1 MNPLILGP
9 LFEVG
14 KTLLD
19 RFIPDPEAKR
29 QAEAEFVRMAAEGEL
44 KQIIAQLEINA
55 KEAAHPS
62 MWVAGWRPAVG
73 WVGALGLFYASI
85 GHPVLSW
92 FSSTQ
97 GWPVPPSV
105 DTDLLWVVLSGMLG
119 IGGLRTFEKTKGVAS
134 K

>member
-44 KQIIAQLEINA
+44 KQVVAQLEINA
-55 KEAAHPS
+55 REAQHPS
-62 MWVAGWRPAVG
+62 IFVSGGRPFFL
-73 WVGALGLFYASI
+73 WVGGVGFAYSVI
-85 GHPVLSW
+85 IQPVLAW
-92 FSSTQ
+92 IAAIK
-97 GWPVPPSV
+97 GWPAPPDV
-105 DTDLLWVVLSGMLG
+105 NQDLLWVVVTGLLGLSG
-119 IGGLRTFEKTKGVAS
+119 LRSAEKFKGVAS

>member
-44 KQIIAQLEINA
+44 KQVVAQLEINA

-73 WVGALGLFYASI
+73 WVGALGLFYAAI

-92 FSSTQ
+92 LSSTQ